1 MAAAGR
7 FSRWPRA
14 PAHDHQPASTIL
26 PLSAL
31 LAACLLYHGGAAA
44 QPAASYPA
52 KPIRIVIPFQVGGTN
67 DIAARALAEQLALA
81 FKQPVSVENRPG
93 AGGLVGTEYV
103 AKAPP
108 DGYTLLVSNAGSL
121 AAGFSLQ
128 AKAPYNVLTDFTP
141 VSLLADVTIVLVVH
155 PSVPARSVP
164 ELIALARARSGGLI
178 AALPGVG
185 TIEQLLT
192 ALFRQRTGVDIE
204 FVPYKRSGR
213 AMVDLISGAA
223 DMAFINLAMI
233 DGWIRAKRLIP
244 IAVAS
249 ARRSEQLPDVP
260 TTGELGRPD
269 IVAAPW
275 IAMLAPAAT
284 PREVVIRLNAN
295 VMRIMRTPD
304 MMQYLGNR
312 NVNALWSTPEETQI
326 FIREEIEKWA
336 EVVKRAGNMLE

>member
-1 MAAAGR
+1 MITN
-7 FSRWPRA
+7 PR
-14 PAHDHQPASTIL
+14 STIPPL
-26 PLSAL
+26 PAL

-52 KPIRIVIPFQVGGTN
+52 RPIRIVIPFQVGGTN

-121 AAGFSLQ
+121 AAGFNLQ
-128 AKAPYNVLTDFTP
+128 AKVPYNVLTDFTP
-141 VSLLADVTIVLVVH
+141 ISLLADVTIVLVVH

-164 ELIALARARSGGLI
+164 ELIALARARSGGLN

-192 ALFRQRTGVDIE
+192 ELFRQRTGIE
-204 FVPYKRSGR
+204 IEVVPYKGGGR
-213 AMVDLISGAA
+213 ALLDLISGQADISFISLPAA
-223 DMAFINLAMI
+223 NELIKAN
-233 DGWIRAKRLIP
+233 RLKA

-260 TTGELGRPD
+260 TMGEAGRPD

-275 IAMLAPAAT
+275 NAMLAPAAT
-284 PREVVIRLNAN
+284 PREVVIRLNAH
-295 VMRIMRTPD
+295 VVRIMRTPE
-304 MMQYLGNR
+304 MKQYLGKKG
-312 NVNALWSTPEETQI
+312 VNSLWSTQEETHA
-326 FIREEIEKWA
+326 FIHDEIDRWA
-336 EVVKRAGNMLE
+336 TVVKRAGIRLE